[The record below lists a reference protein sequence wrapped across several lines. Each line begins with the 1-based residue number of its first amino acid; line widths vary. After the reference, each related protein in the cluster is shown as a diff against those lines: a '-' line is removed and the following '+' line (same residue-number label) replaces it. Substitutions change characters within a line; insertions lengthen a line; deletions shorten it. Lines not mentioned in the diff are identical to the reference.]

1 MSGGARL
8 YRSFTKKEQGV
19 LTSKCYCY
27 LKKNQIS
34 QVKELSTFLCVGK
47 CKSLV
52 VWLLSCVQPLDNS
65 MDCSMLSLPVLHH
78 LPEFAQTEVGDA
90 IQPSHLLP
98 SPFLLPS
105 VFPSI
110 GVFLIMQESGLTE
123 IILCIRIS
131 AILGQYPV
139 FFSHLEITWGSP

>member
-1 MSGGARL
+1 
-8 YRSFTKKEQGV
+8 
-19 LTSKCYCY
+19 
-27 LKKNQIS
+27 
-34 QVKELSTFLCVGK
+34 
-47 CKSLV
+47 
-52 VWLLSCVQPLDNS
+52 
-65 MDCSMLSLPVLHH
+65 MDCSTLSFPVLHH
-78 LPEFAQTEVGDA
+78 LPEFAQTEVSDA

-123 IILCIRIS
+123 IILFIRIS

-139 FFSHLEITWGSP
+139 FFHILRSPGAHHREGLQSADGHSSPS